1 MSVYIRFCGN
11 GYLGFRPYGGSLLNS
26 AKVSKTLLPHHSAPR
41 LGSACPHSG
50 IAPWA
55 RREGPSMAQRGYP
68 GIHAGMPTPQCLRS
82 ASVVN
87 GAPKSTS
94 SARRPDSRPDF
105 GRTRFSCGSEPA
117 RDSGT
122 SVASRVDGL
131 TSRAGS
137 LPHWD
142 RATPAR
148 DRSAVRPLSRASFAP
163 TGPAQQ
169 IRWVYTR
176 KKQAGCQ
183 AASLLILIWGAP
195 LTTLAERRYCGV
207 GTSAWM
213 PR

>member
-1 MSVYIRFCGN
+1 
-11 GYLGFRPYGGSLLNS
+11 
-26 AKVSKTLLPHHSAPR
+26 
-41 LGSACPHSG
+41 
-50 IAPWA
+50 
-55 RREGPSMAQRGYP
+55 MAQRGYP

-87 GAPKSTS
+87 GAPRSTS
-94 SARRPDSRPDF
+94 SARRPDSRPGF

-117 RDSGT
+117 RDSDT

-148 DRSAVRPLSRASFAP
+148 DRPAVRPLSRASFAP

-176 KKQAGCQ
+176 KNRPAVRPPREQALLPQVRLNMSDGCTPARTGRLSGRLAFDFDLGRPVNHAGRTQ
-183 AASLLILIWGAP
+183 VLRSGHLGMDAEVAALGHGWPFAAGPRSNA
-195 LTTLAERRYCGV
+195 GV
-207 GTSAWM
+207 RAC
-213 PR
+213 RA